1 MYIIKTVL
9 MATAGAL
16 ATPALA
22 APIDGTWL
30 VDMKA
35 TQYSAKPKMRALAS
49 GIYNCSTCAPA
60 FSVPAD
66 GKFHAIKGSPYGT
79 EIAVK
84 VIDAKSVA
92 YEYRAKGKPTGSDIG
107 TVSADGKSMVWSS
120 KAIEDNGTVVASE
133 GMDVRLAPGP
143 KGSHAI
149 SGSWRT
155 GKANSIDA
163 KALTVSFKDTGTM
176 FHTSQ
181 PTGYSSVAPI
191 GGKPVPIIGDS
202 SGTMV
207 SVRRVGP
214 TTYVT
219 TNWLKGKQLSAMTIH
234 VVNSTTISA
243 VNEDKM
249 TGRVTRYTATK
260 Q

>member
-1 MYIIKTVL
+1 MYTRITLLTVAL
-9 MATAGAL
+9 L

-30 VDMKA
+30 VDMNA
-35 TQYSAKPKMRALAS
+35 TQYSAKPIMRTLA
-49 GIYNCSTCAPA
+49 GGVYRCSSCVPA
-60 FSVPAD
+60 YAVPAD
-66 GKFHAIKGSPYGT
+66 GKFHAIKGNLYGT
-79 EIAVK
+79 KIAVK
-84 VIDAKSVA
+84 QIDAKSVA
-92 YEYRAKGKPTGSDIG
+92 YKYQTKGKPTGSNIG
-107 TVSADGKSMVWSS
+107 TVSADGKSMSWSS
-120 KAIEDNGTVVASE
+120 KSIEDNGTVVASE
-133 GMDVRLAPGP
+133 STDVRLAPGP

-155 GKANSIDA
+155 GKTNSIDA

-207 SVRRVGP
+207 SVRRAGP
-214 TTYVT
+214 TTYMT
-219 TNWLKGKQLSAMTIH
+219 SNWLNGKQMSALTIR
-234 VVNSTTISA
+234 VVNPTTISVVA
-243 VNEDKM
+243 EDKRS
-249 TGRVTRYTATK
+249 GRVTRYTATK

>member
-1 MYIIKTVL
+1 MYTRVAL
-9 MATAGAL
+9 LAVAML

-30 VDMKA
+30 VDMNA
-35 TQYSAKPKMRALAS
+35 TQYSAKPKMRTLA
-49 GIYNCSTCAPA
+49 GGVYRCSTCVPA

-84 VIDAKSVA
+84 PIDAKSVA
-92 YEYRAKGKPTGSDIG
+92 YKYQAKGKPTGSDIG
-107 TVSADGKSMVWSS
+107 TVSADGKSMSWSS

-133 GMDVRLAPGP
+133 STDVRLAPGP
-143 KGSHAI
+143 KGSHAV

-155 GKANSIDA
+155 GKTKSVDA

-176 FHTSQ
+176 FHSSQ
-181 PTGYSSVAPI
+181 PTGYSYVAPI
-191 GGKPVPIIGDS
+191 GGKPVPVIGDT
-202 SGTMV
+202 SGTTV
-207 SVRRVGP
+207 SVRRAGP
-214 TTYVT
+214 TTYMT
-219 TNWLKGKQLSAMTIH
+219 SYWLNGKQMSALTIR
-234 VVNSTTISA
+234 VVNPTTISVVA
-243 VNEDKM
+243 DDKM
-249 TGRVTRYTATK
+249 SGRVTRYTATK

>member
-1 MYIIKTVL
+1 MYTKVAL
-9 MATAGAL
+9 FAVALL

-30 VDMKA
+30 VDMNA
-35 TQYSAKPKMRALAS
+35 TQYSAKPKMRTLA
-49 GIYNCSTCAPA
+49 GGVYRCSTCVPA

-84 VIDAKSVA
+84 PIDDNSVA
-92 YEYRAKGKPTGSDIG
+92 YEYQAKGKPTGSDIG
-107 TVSADGKSMVWSS
+107 TVSADGKSMTWSS

-133 GMDVRLAPGP
+133 STDVRLAPGP

-155 GKANSIDA
+155 GKATSIDA
-163 KALTVSFKDTGTM
+163 KALTISFKDTGTM
-176 FHTSQ
+176 FHTTQ

-191 GGKPVPIIGDS
+191 GGKAVAIIGDT

-214 TTYVT
+214 NAYVS
-219 TNWLKGKQLSAMTIH
+219 TNWLNGKQMSATTIRVVNPTTLSA
-234 VVNSTTISA
+234 VA
-243 VNEDKM
+243 EDKM
-249 TGRVTRYTATK
+249 SGRVTRYTATK